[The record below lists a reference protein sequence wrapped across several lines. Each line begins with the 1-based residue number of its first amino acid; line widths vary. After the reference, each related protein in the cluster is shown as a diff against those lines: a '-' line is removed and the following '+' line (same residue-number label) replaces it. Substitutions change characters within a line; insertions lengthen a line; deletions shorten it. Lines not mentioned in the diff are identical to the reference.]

1 MIYGYA
7 RVSTVGQS
15 INGSSLEE
23 QVAALTEY
31 GCNQIITEAYTG
43 KTVDRPQFTALLS
56 KLQSGDTL
64 VVTKLDRF
72 ARSTV
77 EGVQTVRDLF
87 ARDVKVHILN
97 IGLIENTLSGN
108 LILTVFLAFAE
119 FERGMI
125 LERTQNGKALAK
137 MQPGFRE
144 GRPPK
149 YKPAQIN
156 HALEL
161 LGSGL
166 SYRQVENVT
175 GISKSTLVRAK
186 RTKYHCEHC
195 LRRAGFSKFSGILP
209 KRW

>member
-23 QVAALTEY
+23 QVAVLTEC

-43 KTVDRPQFTALLS
+43 KTVDRPQFTALLF

-77 EGVQTVRDLF
+77 EGVQTVRELF
-87 ARDVKVHILN
+87 TRDVKVHILN

-166 SYRQVENVT
+166 SYRQVENMT
-175 GISKSTLVRAK
+175 GISKSTLVWAK
-186 RTKYHCEHC
+186 RTKCQSEIC
-195 LRRAGFSKFSGILP
+195 
-209 KRW
+209 

>member
-23 QVAALTEY
+23 QVAVLTEY

-97 IGLIENTLSGN
+97 IGLI
-108 LILTVFLAFAE
+108 
-119 FERGMI
+119 
-125 LERTQNGKALAK
+125 
-137 MQPGFRE
+137 
-144 GRPPK
+144 
-149 YKPAQIN
+149 
-156 HALEL
+156 
-161 LGSGL
+161 
-166 SYRQVENVT
+166 
-175 GISKSTLVRAK
+175 
-186 RTKYHCEHC
+186 
-195 LRRAGFSKFSGILP
+195 
-209 KRW
+209 

>member
-23 QVAALTEY
+23 QVAVLTEC

-77 EGVQTVRDLF
+77 EGVQTVRELF
-87 ARDVKVHILN
+87 TRDVKVHILN

-166 SYRQVENVT
+166 SYRQVENMT
-175 GISKSTLVRAK
+175 GISKSTLVWAK
-186 RTKYHCEHC
+186 RTKCQSEIC
-195 LRRAGFSKFSGILP
+195 
-209 KRW
+209 

>member
-56 KLQSGDTL
+56 TLQSGDTL

-77 EGVQTVRDLF
+77 EGVQTVRELF

-156 HALEL
+156 HALDL
-161 LGSGL
+161 LSSGL

-186 RTKYHCEHC
+186 RTK
-195 LRRAGFSKFSGILP
+195 
-209 KRW
+209 

>member
-56 KLQSGDTL
+56 TLQSGDTL

-77 EGVQTVRDLF
+77 EGVQTVRELF

-125 LERTQNGKALAK
+125 LERTQSGKALAK

-186 RTKYHCEHC
+186 RTKYQSEIC
-195 LRRAGFSKFSGILP
+195 
-209 KRW
+209 

>member
-64 VVTKLDRF
+64 AVTKLDRF

-77 EGVQTVRDLF
+77 EGVQTVRELF
-87 ARDVKVHILN
+87 ARDVKVNILN

-175 GISKSTLVRAK
+175 GISKSTLVRAR
-186 RTKYHCEHC
+186 RTKCQSEIC
-195 LRRAGFSKFSGILP
+195 
-209 KRW
+209 

>member
-56 KLQSGDTL
+56 TLQSGDTL

-77 EGVQTVRDLF
+77 EGVQTVRELF

-137 MQPGFRE
+137 MQSGFRE

-175 GISKSTLVRAK
+175 GISKSTLVRTK
-186 RTKYHCEHC
+186 RTKCQSEIC
-195 LRRAGFSKFSGILP
+195 
-209 KRW
+209 

>member
-15 INGSSLEE
+15 INGNSLEE
-23 QVAALTEY
+23 QVVTLKEY

-43 KTVDRPQFTALLS
+43 KTVDRPQFAALLS

-125 LERTQNGKALAK
+125 LERTQSGKALAK

-144 GRPPK
+144 GRLPK

-186 RTKYHCEHC
+186 RTKHQSEIC
-195 LRRAGFSKFSGILP
+195 
-209 KRW
+209 

>member
-77 EGVQTVRDLF
+77 EGVQTVRELF
-87 ARDVKVHILN
+87 TRDVKVHILN

-125 LERTQNGKALAK
+125 LDELRT
-137 MQPGFRE
+137 
-144 GRPPK
+144 
-149 YKPAQIN
+149 
-156 HALEL
+156 
-161 LGSGL
+161 
-166 SYRQVENVT
+166 
-175 GISKSTLVRAK
+175 AK
-186 RTKYHCEHC
+186 R
-195 LRRAGFSKFSGILP
+195 LP
-209 KRW
+209 KCSRASARVVLRSTNPLR